1 MEILTTAAYDKWI
14 RKLKDSQAR
23 ARINLT
29 LRRCQIEGRLVG
41 DLQPVGDQVFEMR
54 FHFGP
59 GYRIY
64 YPQHQRTVV
73 VLLAGGDKT
82 NQAAD
87 ISKAK
92 ALAAHL
98 REDKSWQ

>member
-1 MEILTTAAYDKWI
+1 VEILTTETYDKWI

-29 LRRCQIEGRLVG
+29 LRRCQMEGRLVG

-64 YPQHQRTVV
+64 YLQHQRTVV

-92 ALAAHL
+92 VLAARI